1 MYLIVWVAALHAVG
15 AAVWSGCRAL
25 HGQGGAGWEGS
36 GDSQRMRRSGWDLG
50 LALGAGFALSPPW
63 LPAEEGG
70 GVRRRGAWGAGV
82 VPNPSYSGALYFHSS
97 SALCYC
103 SVTSLSPTPH
113 LLATWH
119 DLLCLWVTWCPPLA
133 VPAPTMSL
141 LDVADEQTS
150 ELEAKICIL
159 NSHVWFFP

>member
-1 MYLIVWVAALHAVG
+1 MYLIVWVTALHAVG

-25 HGQGGAGWEGS
+25 HGQGGAGWGGS

-50 LALGAGFALSPPW
+50 LALGVGFALSPPW

-70 GVRRRGAWGAGV
+70 GVRRRGAWRAGV

-113 LLATWH
+113 LLPLGMICFVFGSPGVPRWQCQ
-119 DLLCLWVTWCPPLA
+119 LLPCPFWMWQMSKPL
-133 VPAPTMSL
+133 
-141 LDVADEQTS
+141 
-150 ELEAKICIL
+150 
-159 NSHVWFFP
+159 N